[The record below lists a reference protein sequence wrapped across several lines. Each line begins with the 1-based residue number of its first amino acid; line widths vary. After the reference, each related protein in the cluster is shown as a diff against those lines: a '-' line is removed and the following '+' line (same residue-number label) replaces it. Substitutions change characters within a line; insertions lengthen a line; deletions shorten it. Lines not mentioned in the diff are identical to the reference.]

1 MKNGRIRIYDLSK
14 ELAVE
19 NKDVLEVC
27 SRLSIEVKNHSSTVT
42 EAQAQEIREAI
53 KKQQMA
59 AANQQNKQEKTA
71 SPQQPNKKQEILAI
85 YKSEESQPSQQAKK
99 PTPVLLTPPRP
110 PQKPVA
116 KETAAAPEEKPAAES
131 KPVLK
136 QPPTRPT
143 TPPTPPQ
150 KPVLKSPPT
159 LKKPNYPPAVE
170 EKKTTTAT
178 TETDEAKKQ
187 KSKPASLKKDKT
199 ISGPPR
205 RGKAGEKPPVKEE
218 KTTTQQVVASTT
230 AKAEEGKQAEQKPK
244 LAPKPT
250 LKKPPQR
257 PVTPPPEE
265 EVPAAKAK
273 GEEEEELEA
282 EELLLEEKLKARKP
296 KQKKGPERTRDE
308 DEEEIIGRKEGK
320 KGGKKRR
327 ALFLDEDEEE
337 ELEELFEEEEEES
350 PVLSLALAR
359 PPKPPKEAEKDK
371 TKAPAAKKPTVAKK
385 EKPEAKAEKK
395 TKEEEKPPEF
405 IVLNHPPT
413 CAELAEMLK
422 VPPTEIIT
430 KLFYKGIAVTIT
442 QTLDL
447 ETAKMVASELG
458 VEVITEGEEKPTATK
473 TEMLTEADL
482 DNLQKRPPVVTI
494 MGHVDHGKT
503 TLLDA
508 IRHTKVAQT
517 EAGGI
522 TQHIG
527 AYYVDVEHEG
537 KVEQIVFLDTPGHE
551 AFTAMRARGAK
562 VTDIAVL
569 VVAADDGVRPQTKE
583 AISHAK
589 AAGVPIVVAI
599 NKIDKPGA
607 NPERVKQELAELG
620 LVPEEWG
627 GDTVM
632 VPVSALTGE
641 NLDTLL
647 EMILLVAEVEELYAN
662 PDRPAR
668 GTVLEAH
675 LDRTRG
681 NVATL
686 LVQNGTLR
694 VGDIV
699 VAGAAWGK
707 IRAMMNDRG
716 QKVESAGPS
725 FPVEVLG
732 FNELPEAGDEFEVY
746 LNEKEA
752 RTIAEKRAEEKRDYR
767 LQAQASR
774 RVSLSSLSA
783 KAQKGELKELNIIL
797 KADVQGSVEAILQ
810 ELKSLPQEEVQ
821 IRVLL
826 SAAGEITE
834 TDVDLAAASGAVI
847 IGFNTTLAPG
857 AREAADRYHVDIRQ
871 YNIIYRLKDDIQAA
885 MEGLLEPEEVE
896 QFLGKAEV
904 RAVFPISKGAIAGC
918 YVLEGKVVRNRNLR
932 VIRNGQEVYKGT
944 LDSLR
949 RFKDDVKEVAAGFEC
964 GIGVDK
970 FHQWQVGDIIEVYE
984 MVLKRRTLSP

>member
-1 MKNGRIRIYDLSK
+1 
-14 ELAVE
+14 
-19 NKDVLEVC
+19 
-27 SRLSIEVKNHSSTVT
+27 
-42 EAQAQEIREAI
+42 
-53 KKQQMA
+53 
-59 AANQQNKQEKTA
+59 
-71 SPQQPNKKQEILAI
+71 
-85 YKSEESQPSQQAKK
+85 
-99 PTPVLLTPPRP
+99 PP
-110 PQKPVA
+110 A
-116 KETAAAPEEKPAAES
+116 T
-131 KPVLK
+131 
-136 QPPTRPT
+136 
-143 TPPTPPQ
+143 PQ
-150 KPVLKSPPT
+150 KPVLKSPPA

-170 EKKTTTAT
+170 EKKTTAAPEE
-178 TETDEAKKQ
+178 TEEAKKQ
-187 KSKPASLKKDKT
+187 KSKPGNLRRDKGAPT
-199 ISGPPR
+199 PPR
-205 RGKAGEKPPVKEE
+205 RGKPGEKPPLKEE
-218 KTTTQQVVASTT
+218 KTTTQVVAPATT
-230 AKAEEGKQAEQKPK
+230 KGTEEKEGEQKPK

-257 PVTPPPEE
+257 PVTPPVEG
-265 EVPAAKAK
+265 EVPETKAK
-273 GEEEEELEA
+273 GEEEELEAA
-282 EELLLEEKLKARKP
+282 EELLLEKPKVRKP

-308 DEEEIIGRKEGK
+308 DEEELIVRKEAK
-320 KGGKKRR
+320 KGKKRR
-327 ALFLDEDEEE
+327 ALFLDEEEEE

-371 TKAPAAKKPTVAKK
+371 AKATTAKKPTGAKK
-385 EKPEAKAEKK
+385 EKPEAKVEKK
-395 TKEEEKPPEF
+395 AKEEEEKPPEF
-405 IVLNHPPT
+405 IVLNRPPT

-458 VEVITEGEEKPTATK
+458 VEVITEEEEKPTATK

-508 IRHTKVAQT
+508 IRKTKVAQT

-537 KVEQIVFLDTPGHE
+537 KIEQIVFLDTPGHE

-647 EMILLVAEVEELYAN
+647 EMLLLVAEVEELYAN
-662 PDRPAR
+662 PERPAK

-699 VAGAAWGK
+699 VAGATWGK

-716 QKVESAGPS
+716 QKVEAAGPS

-752 RTIAEKRAEEKRDYR
+752 RTVAEKRAEEKRDYR
-767 LQAQASR
+767 LQLQASR
-774 RVSLSSLSA
+774 RVSLSTLSA
-783 KAQKGELKELNIIL
+783 KAQKGELKELNLIL

-810 ELKSLPQEEVQ
+810 ELKTLPQEEVQ

-857 AREAADRYHVDIRQ
+857 AREAAERYHVDIRQ

-904 RAVFPISKGAIAGC
+904 RAVFPVSKGAVAGC

-932 VIRNGQEVYKGT
+932 VIRNGQEIYKGT

-964 GIGVDK
+964 GISVDK

-984 MVLKRRTLSP
+984 MVFKRRTLSQ